1 MTDNEV
7 LESLSKFLKDNVSS
21 SIKLEKPLSNKKL
34 QETYELVNPAVYTG
48 WLPPKNFL
56 ESYGYDVPGI
66 IVMMDDGID
75 DDSAN
80 LNIRIKFVTYDPGQ
94 TEENGELTPNAKGY
108 KDLLNLIS
116 KTRIE
121 LSQNPIIYEKVSV
134 NKPIK
139 WSMDTEQNYPYWSA
153 DMSFTVSIAPLA
165 FNINENF
172 L

>member
-1 MTDNEV
+1 MTDIEV
-7 LESLSKFLKDNVSS
+7 LECLSKFLKNNVSNK
-21 SIKLEKPLSNKKL
+21 IKLEKPPANKKV
-34 QETYELVNPAVYTG
+34 QEEYELVHPAVYTG

-66 IVMMDDGID
+66 IIMIDQGVDDE
-75 DDSAN
+75 SAD
-80 LNIRIKFVTYDPGQ
+80 LNIRIKFVTYDPGETQ
-94 TEENGELTPNAKGY
+94 DDGELTPNAKGY
-108 KDLLNLIS
+108 KDLLNLIT

-121 LSQNPIIYEKVSV
+121 LSQNPIIFEKVSV

-153 DMSFTVSIAPLA
+153 DMGFNVSIAPLA
-165 FNINENF
+165 FNIKENF

>member
-1 MTDNEV
+1 MTDIEV
-7 LESLSKFLKDNVSS
+7 LECLSKFIKINVSS
-21 SIKLEKPLSNKKL
+21 DIKLEKPPPNKKV
-34 QETYELVNPAVYTG
+34 QEEYELVNPAVYTG

-66 IVMMDDGID
+66 IIMIDQGID
-75 DDSAN
+75 DNSAD
-80 LNIRIKFVTYDPGQ
+80 LDIRIKFVTYDPGETQ
-94 TEENGELTPNAKGY
+94 ENGELTPNAKGY

-116 KTRIE
+116 KTRVE
-121 LSQNPIIYEKVSV
+121 LSQNPIIFEKVSV

-153 DMSFTVSIAPLA
+153 DMSFSVSITPLA
-165 FNINENF
+165 FKINNYF